1 MFRGCLVAY
10 GLLVPAATA
19 LSMGVLTV
27 PASWVAFARH
37 WIPMVDRVTAYG
49 HPSPG
54 LLQAYLTL
62 AWLTVPLVALA
73 VRGSHDFFARPVSF
87 GTGLAH
93 AVARYLVVL
102 AVGLG
107 ILLFVWYW
115 PNFGLRDFL
124 FGPLEVWAD
133 KRKRFFSST
142 YGLALGAPVWFVFA
156 GGSLEV
162 VRSETAAFVRIWRSG
177 YWR

>member
-10 GLLVPAATA
+10 GLLVPATIA
-19 LSMGVLTV
+19 LSMGALAV
-27 PASWVAFARH
+27 PPTWVAFARH
-37 WIPMVDRVTAYG
+37 WIPMLDRVMAYG
-49 HPSPG
+49 HPSPD

-62 AWLTVPLVALA
+62 AWLTVPLVAVA

-93 AVARYLVVL
+93 AACRYLVVV
-102 AVGLG
+102 AVSLGL
-107 ILLFVWYW
+107 LLFVWYW
-115 PNFGLRDFL
+115 PNFGFRDFL

-133 KRKRFFSST
+133 KRKGFFRST
-142 YGLALGAPVWFVFA
+142 YALALAAPMWFVFA
-156 GGSLEV
+156 GGTLEV
-162 VRSETAAFVRIWRSG
+162 LRSETMAFVRLWRRG